1 MQAVPRALRVAG
13 IVEDLDGGGGAE
25 LRPVLQYPDDFL
37 IRSYFNELR
46 TLVFSAARADDGI
59 AICETGSLH
68 GAIHSG
74 ADAIEPSGRQANGFS
89 VRFVSQRTL
98 YETPFL
104 LDTPAYSPSASL
116 YCLVGRSQS

>member
-1 MQAVPRALRVAG
+1 MQAVARALRVAG

-59 AICETGSLH
+59 AICETGRGLRVLIRVLRRNVLL
-68 GAIHSG
+68 GQL
-74 ADAIEPSGRQANGFS
+74 PNGLS
-89 VRFVSQRTL
+89 W
-98 YETPFL
+98 
-104 LDTPAYSPSASL
+104 
-116 YCLVGRSQS
+116 G